1 MEEVVVEVL
10 RIERGDMEV
19 GENALQSVECHPIL
33 QGDDLVA
40 ILQCFA

>member
-10 RIERGDMEV
+10 RVERRDVEV

-33 QGDDLVA
+33 QGDHLVA